1 MKILAIGSHPDDVE
15 LACGGTIARA
25 IMQGHKATMLVL
37 ANGYTNYKGETLRSN
52 DAAREDAIAS
62 AEVLGAKLITLNFES
77 KRILYD
83 DVAVEAINQVID
95 EEKPDYIF
103 TQWMFDTHQDHRN
116 TSLATVSAGRHYEN
130 IFLYEPF
137 PPSGR
142 SYVGFKPQVYVDITD
157 AIEKKIQAL
166 KCHASEVKK
175 YGTHFLGSVT
185 GRAQLRGY
193 ECGVEYAEAFE
204 LLRFKLQL

>member
-1 MKILAIGSHPDDVE
+1 MKLLAIGSHPDDIE
-15 LACGGTIARA
+15 LACGGTLAKA
-25 IMQGHKATMLVL
+25 ITLGHSTTMLVL
-37 ANGYTNYKGETLRSN
+37 ASGYTNYKGEQLRGN
-52 DAAREDAIAS
+52 DVAKQDAQSS
-62 AEVLGAKLITLNFES
+62 AELLGAKLIMLNFET
-77 KRILYD
+77 KRIRYD

-95 EEKPDYIF
+95 DERPDYIF

-157 AIEKKIQAL
+157 SIEKKVQAL
-166 KCHASEVKK
+166 KCHASEVEK
-175 YGTHFLGSVT
+175 YGPHFLGSVT